1 MANFALWSDIAAERF
16 DLAGCFLVELL
27 ILTSS
32 TRKSDPDPDRII
44 GSRDIAFSVFL
55 EYLRNGRTGDIKL
68 FFKRWANMSSIQR
81 LSNRRDRLN
90 RSDVRIIYIR
100 PVCFRSKCISSLIF
114 DFFSTALRLFV
125 GLGSVSRNCIHFFNK
140 TSESGEKFFFLK
152 FSYGLFFSYIS
163 VTASAR
169 DDIVTLKYAWYF
181 PLSKAVF
188 IVWIRRPSPEK
199 SFFL

>member
-1 MANFALWSDIAAERF
+1 MFHHYSFPRPSRPNGWTDRVQIFFKRRVLTLSRVHAISIFDQIDSFRSAIENDRFLADFALWSDIAAERF

-55 EYLRNGRTGDIKL
+55 EYLRNGSTGDIEL

-81 LSNRRDRLN
+81 WLNRPDRLN

-114 DFFSTALRLFV
+114 YFFRRHC
-125 GLGSVSRNCIHFFNK
+125 G
-140 TSESGEKFFFLK
+140 FL
-152 FSYGLFFSYIS
+152 
-163 VTASAR
+163 
-169 DDIVTLKYAWYF
+169 
-181 PLSKAVF
+181 
-188 IVWIRRPSPEK
+188 
-199 SFFL
+199 

>member
-1 MANFALWSDIAAERF
+1 MRIIPEKIDWKAERF
-16 DLAGCFLVELL
+16 DLAGCILVELL

-55 EYLRNGRTGDIKL
+55 EYLRNGGTGDIKL

-81 LSNRRDRLN
+81 LSNRPDRLN

-140 TSESGEKFFFLK
+140 TSESGEKFFFSKIFIWSIFL
-152 FSYGLFFSYIS
+152 L
-163 VTASAR
+163 
-169 DDIVTLKYAWYF
+169 YF
-181 PLSKAVF
+181 GN
-188 IVWIRRPSPEK
+188 R
-199 SFFL
+199 